1 MGRAFFLFR
10 AKRIRQSVGA
20 TVAPVDIKLSQT
32 PDAFDLPEW
41 RELHDGDP
49 NRSIFSMPEWNRVWW
64 EEFGNGKDLF
74 VLTFCDPE
82 PVGIA
87 ALMLDMT
94 SEGGRVRFV
103 GGDDLTDY
111 LGPLSSGEEHLPA
124 IADSLVEFIKEE
136 IGGWGYF
143 EAHSMPVPFGFAE
156 WLVEAADRHDLGFTL
171 RQDEVTAVLPLP
183 DSFDKYLE
191 WLSQKKRHELRR
203 KMRRFERDAPGA
215 TMRTADANTLSAD
228 LLTFIEMHRGSE
240 GRKGRFFGPSRA
252 TFFARVAE
260 TFFPMGLLSLEF
272 LELDGRAIASTF
284 AFPFEKTFFL
294 YNSAFDRELGS
305 LSPGLI
311 LVTRLIEHQIDLG
324 IERLDFLRGRERYKF
339 DLGAEP
345 LPLHSVRLTRQRQ
358 D

>member
-1 MGRAFFLFR
+1 
-10 AKRIRQSVGA
+10 
-20 TVAPVDIKLSQT
+20 VDIKLSQT

-41 RELHDGDP
+41 RELHQGDP

-64 EEFGNGKDLF
+64 EEFGEGKDLF
-74 VLTFCDPE
+74 VLTFVDPH

-94 SEGGRVRFV
+94 PEGGRVRFV

-111 LGPLSSGEEHLPA
+111 LGPLASGEEHLPA
-124 IADSLVEFIKEE
+124 IADSLVSFIKEE

-143 EAHSMPVPFGFAE
+143 EAHSMPVPFAFAE
-156 WLVEAADRHDLGFTL
+156 WLVEAADRHGLGFTL

-191 WLSQKKRHELRR
+191 WLSPKKRHELRR
-203 KMRRFERDAPGA
+203 KLRRFERDAPNASVRSA
-215 TMRTADANTLSAD
+215 TPETLHAD
-228 LLTFIEMHRGSE
+228 LLTFIDMHRGSE
-240 GRKGRFFGPSRA
+240 GRKGRFFEPARS
-252 TFFARVAE
+252 TFFARVAQ
-260 TFFPMGLLSLEF
+260 TFHPMGLLSLDF
-272 LELDGRAIASTF
+272 LELGERPLASTF

-294 YNSAFDRELGS
+294 YNSAFDREMGA
-305 LSPGLI
+305 LSPGLV
-311 LVTRLIEHQIDLG
+311 LVARIVEREIEHRM
-324 IERLDFLRGRERYKF
+324 ERVDFLRGRERYKF

-345 LPLHSVRLTRQRQ
+345 LPLHSVRLTPRRQ